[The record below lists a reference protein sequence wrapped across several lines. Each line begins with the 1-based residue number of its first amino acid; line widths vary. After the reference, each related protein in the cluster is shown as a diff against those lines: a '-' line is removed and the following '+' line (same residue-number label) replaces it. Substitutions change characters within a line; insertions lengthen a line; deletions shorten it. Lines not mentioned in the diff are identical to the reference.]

1 MTLPAPTYDL
11 VVLLDPQADETVR
24 AKLLDDTRAAIESQG
39 ELLRHDR
46 WGERALAY
54 PIDRKT
60 SAEYHLLQFHVAN
73 TDLLGTLD
81 RTLRLADEV
90 LRFRIIKL
98 APGVGAPPDMSSG
111 ARRAEAEGA
120 TPEARP
126 APPPPAAAA
135 AEPAAE
141 PAAGEA
147 AGEPAGAETAAPDAP
162 ADEAEPAAGVAA
174 GEQG

>member
-11 VVLLDPQADETVR
+11 VLLLDPQADEAAR
-24 AKLLDDTRAAIESQG
+24 AKLIDDTRAAIESQG

-54 PIDRKT
+54 PIDRKS
-60 SAEYHLLQFHVAN
+60 SAEYHLLQFHVAT
-73 TDLLGTLD
+73 TDLLSSLD
-81 RTLRLADEV
+81 RTLRLADEA

-111 ARRAEAEGA
+111 ARRADAEGA
-120 TPEARP
+120 APEARP
-126 APPPPAAAA
+126 APPPPAAEPAA
-135 AEPAAE
+135 AEPAAAE
-141 PAAGEA
+141 PAAAETAPAEAGAPDAA
-147 AGEPAGAETAAPDAP
+147 AGEG
-162 ADEAEPAAGVAA
+162 EPAAGVAA